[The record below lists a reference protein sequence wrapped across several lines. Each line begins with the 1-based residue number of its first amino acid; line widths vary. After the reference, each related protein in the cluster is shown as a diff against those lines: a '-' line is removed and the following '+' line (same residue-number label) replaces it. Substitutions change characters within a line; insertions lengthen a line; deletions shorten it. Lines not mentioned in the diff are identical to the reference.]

1 MCLQSFTHAL
11 SDCFHRAMDLL
22 AKDKQLDVIYGM
34 TSEHTHDKTVLR
46 DIVTTHQT
54 LPAKTY
60 RKVAVEDQE
69 VLEMVHKLE
78 TYENPIIVL
87 TFK

>member
-1 MCLQSFTHAL
+1 MGSQSFKHAL
-11 SDCFHRAMDLL
+11 GDCFHRAMDLL
-22 AKDKQLDVIYGM
+22 SKDKQLDVIYGM
-34 TSEHTHDKTVLR
+34 TSEHIHDKTVLR

-54 LPAKTY
+54 LPTKTY
-60 RKVAVEDQE
+60 RKAAVEDQE